1 MKKGLTY
8 LLMGL
13 VVVGLSTASFAGG
26 KKGHISGEVTHVDGA
41 MVTVKDAHGDEHM
54 LHVDNST
61 KTTGHIEVGAHVEAE
76 ATDSGHAKSVT
87 VHEEKKHGDK
97 TGH

>member
-13 VVVGLSTASFAGG
+13 VVVGLSTASFAME
-26 KKGHISGEVTHVDGA
+26 KKGQVAGKVTHVDGA
-41 MVTVKDAHGDEHM
+41 MVTVQDDHGDEHM

-61 KTTGHIEVGAHVEAE
+61 KTTGDIEVGAHVEAE

-87 VHEEKKHGDK
+87 VHEAEGHGEKK
-97 TGH
+97 GH